1 VVALHVL
8 HGRDQHHAVLDVK
21 QAQRRVRCPTVKTQI
36 SCTSREGAKRAQTH
50 LAGYLRSE
58 DALLRHVEVNNFAFV
73 ACILLVLKLHF
84 WDADSTDLSSCR
96 EDYRVCCT
104 FDRNFLPI
112 EPIDRDGTFL
122 GAIEHK
128 AR

>member
-21 QAQRRVRCPTVKTQI
+21 QAQRRVRC
-36 SCTSREGAKRAQTH
+36 
-50 LAGYLRSE
+50 RSE
-58 DALLRHVEVNNFAFV
+58 DALLRHVEVDNFAFV